1 MPQILVIDDEVGIR
15 ELLSEILTDEGHD
28 VATAENAAAA
38 RAWREARRPDLVL
51 LDIWMPDTDGVT
63 LLKEWAANGQLTMPV
78 VMMSGH
84 ATIDTAVEATKI
96 GAVGFLEKPIG
107 MQKLLT
113 AVRQGLE
120 RGPKGSTALTL
131 AAFPRSGILKDLR
144 RRLEQVAAKSRSV
157 LLRAPAASIVEL
169 AARTLQ
175 APGKPW
181 IDLSHDSTPLSLEL
195 LSQATGGVLFCDE
208 LARLTRL
215 QQKNLVFA
223 LDRLDKHNLR
233 LVAATTQDAAALA
246 AQGWE
251 EPVLQALFDVSVGLP
266 SLAELKDDVPDLA
279 THLLTQLVEGGDVPA
294 RRLSVAAQNAL
305 RQHPWPDGYPQLK
318 SAVKSLALAALEEE
332 IGADD
337 VLHLL
342 SPGAAALPEVP
353 PGLLPEMI
361 ALPLREAREMFE
373 RLYFEHHLRLE
384 GGSMT
389 RLAEKT
395 GLERTH
401 LYRKLKDL
409 GLRNASK
416 DPEECAS

>member
-1 MPQILVIDDEVGIR
+1 MSQILVIDDEVGIR
-15 ELLSEILTDEGHD
+15 ELLSEILTDEGYD
-28 VATAENAAAA
+28 VASAENAAAA

-63 LLKEWAANGQLTMPV
+63 LLKEWAAAGQLTMPV

-107 MQKLLT
+107 MQKLL
-113 AVRQGLE
+113 ASVKHALE
-120 RGPKGSTALTL
+120 RAPKAGSVLSL
-131 AAFPRSGILKDLR
+131 AAFPRSAALKDLR

-157 LLRAPAASIVEL
+157 LLRTPAGSIVEL

-175 APGKPW
+175 PPGKAW
-181 IDLSHDSTPLSLEL
+181 LDLGHDSNPITLEL
-195 LSQATGGVLFCDE
+195 LTQSNGGVLYCGE

-215 QQKNLVFA
+215 QQKNLAFA
-223 LDRLDKHNLR
+223 LERLDRHNLR
-233 LVAATTQDAAALA
+233 LVVATTHDAAELA

-251 EPVLQALFDVSVGLP
+251 EGVLKQLFDVSIGLP

-279 THLLTQLVEGGDVPA
+279 THILVQLVESGEVPE

-305 RQHPWPDGYPQLK
+305 RQHPWPEGYAQLK
-318 SAVKSLALAALEEE
+318 SVVKSLALAALEEE
-332 IGADD
+332 IGAED
-337 VLHLL
+337 VQHLL

-353 PGLLPEMI
+353 PGLLPEML
-361 ALPLREAREMFE
+361 ALPLREAREIFE
-373 RLYFEHHLRLE
+373 RIYFEHHLKLE

-416 DPEECAS
+416 DGEE

>member
-28 VATAENAAAA
+28 VATAENATSA
-38 RAWREARRPDLVL
+38 RAWRDARRPDLVL

-107 MQKLLT
+107 MQKLLA

-120 RGPKGSTALTL
+120 RAPKGGGALSL
-131 AAFPRSGILKDLR
+131 AAFPRSGVLKDLR
-144 RRLEQVAAKSRSV
+144 RRLEQVAGKSRCV
-157 LLRAPAASIVEL
+157 LLRAPQSSIVEL

-175 APGKPW
+175 APGKAW
-181 IDLSHDSTPLSLEL
+181 IDLGHDSTPLSLEL
-195 LSQATGGVLFCDE
+195 LTQASGGVLFCDE

-215 QQKNLVFA
+215 QQKNLAFA
-223 LDRLDKHNLR
+223 LERLEKHNLR
-233 LVAATTQDAAALA
+233 LVAATTLDAVALA

-251 EPVLQALFDVSVGLP
+251 DNVVQALFDVSVGLP

-279 THLLTQLVEGGDVPA
+279 THILTQLVESSSVPA

-305 RQHPWPDGYPQLK
+305 RQHPWPDGYPQLR

-332 IGADD
+332 ISAED

-342 SPGAAALPEVP
+342 SPGAAAMPDVP
-353 PGLLPEMI
+353 PGLLPEM
-361 ALPLREAREMFE
+361 LTMPLREAREMFE
-373 RLYFEHHLRLE
+373 KLYFEHHLRVE

-389 RLAEKT
+389 RLADKT

-409 GLRNASK
+409 GLRNAPK
-416 DPEECAS
+416 EPEE

>member
-1 MPQILVIDDEVGIR
+1 MSHILVIDDEVGIR

-28 VATAENAAAA
+28 VATCENATTA
-38 RAWREARRPDLVL
+38 RAWRDARRPDLVL

-63 LLKEWAANGQLTMPV
+63 LLKEWAASGQLNMPV

-84 ATIDTAVEATKI
+84 ATIDTAVEATRI

-113 AVRQGLE
+113 SVKQALE
-120 RGPKGSTALTL
+120 RAPKTGAALSL
-131 AAFPRSGILKDLR
+131 AAFPRSSVLKDLR
-144 RRLEQVAAKSRSV
+144 RRLDQVATKSRSV

-169 AARTLQ
+169 TARSLQ
-175 APGKPW
+175 SAGKPW
-181 IDLSHDSTPLSLEL
+181 IDISHDSNPLTLDL
-195 LSQATGGVLFCDE
+195 LTQSNGGVLYCGE
-208 LARLTRL
+208 LAKLTRL
-215 QQKNLVFA
+215 QQKNLAFA
-223 LDRLDKHNLR
+223 HERLEKHNLR
-233 LVAATTQDAAALA
+233 LVVATTHDAASLMAL
-246 AQGWE
+246 GWE
-251 EPVLQALFDVSVGLP
+251 DSLLQALFDVSIGLP
-266 SLAELKDDVPDLA
+266 SFAELKDDVPDLA
-279 THLLTQLVEGGDVPA
+279 THLITQLVESGEIPA

-305 RQHPWPDGYPQLK
+305 RQQVWPEGYGQLK

-332 IGADD
+332 ISDED
-337 VLHLL
+337 VQHLL
-342 SPGAAALPEVP
+342 NPGAAALPEVP
-353 PGLLPEMI
+353 PGLLPEMLT
-361 ALPLREAREMFE
+361 LPLREAREMFE

-409 GLRNASK
+409 GLRNTSK
-416 DPEECAS
+416 GEEE